1 MSITHTRHLR
11 PATLF
16 WLCLLL
22 GTPAAAADLTVKE
35 PWVREG
41 PPNAMVLA
49 GYMTIE
55 NPSDR
60 PQSVVGASS
69 PVFHDIELH
78 RTEIREGIAR
88 MVEQERLEVPAG
100 GRLVLEPGGYHLML
114 MGAMEPVRAGDTVE
128 IVLRLDDGGQVS
140 VAVPVRKAG
149 AGGHAHHQH

>member
-1 MSITHTRHLR
+1 MSMKHKLR
-11 PATLF
+11 PVTLF

-22 GTPAAAADLTVKE
+22 GAPAAAADLVVKE

-41 PPNAMVLA
+41 PPTSKVLA

-69 PVFHDIELH
+69 PVFHAIEMH
-78 RTEIREGIAR
+78 QTEIREGIAR
-88 MVEQERLEVPAG
+88 MVEQERLEIPAG

-114 MGAMEPVRAGDTVE
+114 MGAMQPVRAGDTVE
-128 IVLRLDDGGQVS
+128 IVLRLADGGQVS

-149 AGGHAHHQH
+149 ADDHAHHHHH